1 MAKKN
6 EDGTTPLMK
15 QYYEMKERYPD
26 AILLYRMGDFYET
39 FGEDAVVASRV
50 LGITLTKRSH
60 GSPGDVELAGFPH
73 HALETYMPK
82 LVRAG
87 YRVAIC
93 EQLED
98 PKKTKKL
105 VKRGVIELIT
115 PGVSYN
121 DYTGDGRSNSFL
133 AAVSL
138 LKEEAGVSFLD
149 LSTGE
154 FMTCQCPISV
164 ADKLLNGFQPKEVIF
179 ARGDEEVFRSHFG
192 NRYYLYPIERWFF
205 APDSGQERLLRHFG
219 TQTLKGFGIEGQHLA
234 IGASGAI
241 LSYLEQ
247 TKHDL
252 VSHITSISRID
263 QGERMLLDR
272 FTMRNLELLQSTYE
286 GGASLVDVLDK
297 TATPMGARN
306 LRRWIAMPLKS
317 PEKISERH
325 DVVEALVA
333 KEDIRDVMTDLLARI
348 GDLERLASKVGFLR
362 AAPREL
368 NMLKQ
373 ALDTIPAI
381 KDVISHAGCC
391 AMTAMAAS
399 LDPMEA
405 LSEEIGKTLAPDA
418 PIQLVKGGVIA
429 PGIHE
434 ELDDL
439 RNISQ
444 HGQELLLKMQQREI
458 ENTGI
463 PSLKIGYNNVFGY
476 FIEVTKTHKD
486 KAPLEWIRKQTLV
499 NAERYITPELKEYE
513 DKILGAKER
522 ILTIESELFHNLLA
536 KASAAIQRLQQNSQ
550 VLAMLDTLLSF
561 ANCAVV
567 YGYHRPVVDESRK
580 LEIKEGRHPVIERFL
595 PVGEPYISNNVTL
608 NTDSQQIIII
618 TGPNMAGKSAL
629 LRQTALIVIMAQAG
643 SFVPAQSAEIGYCDK
658 VFTRVGA
665 SDNISQ
671 GESTFMVE
679 MNEAAAIL
687 NNISDRTL
695 VLFDELGRGTSTYD
709 GISIAWAIVEY
720 LHEHPRSK
728 AKTLFATH
736 YHELNEMAKQYKRI
750 KNYNVSVKEVNN
762 RVLFLRKLVKGG
774 TNHSFGI
781 QVGKMAGLP
790 LSVTNRATEILKQME
805 SGENTAGVIEKH
817 VEKLATERQGVQ
829 LSLFALEDPILI
841 QIREELAKMEIN
853 ALTPLEALNKLNE
866 LKKLC
871 GA

>member
-6 EDGTTPLMK
+6 EEGTTPLMK

-39 FGEDAVVASRV
+39 FGEDAIVAARV

-73 HALETYMPK
+73 HAIDTYLPK

-87 YRVAIC
+87 HRVAVC

-133 AAVSL
+133 AAVTL
-138 LKEEAGVSFLD
+138 HKEMAGIALLD

-154 FMTCQCPISV
+154 FLACQSTPQTI
-164 ADKLLNGFQPKEVIF
+164 DKLLTGFQPKEVLF
-179 ARGDEEVFRSHFG
+179 ARGEEEQFRQLFG
-192 NRYYLYPIERWFF
+192 DRYYLYPIERWFF
-205 APDSGQERLLRHFG
+205 APDSGNERLLRHFE
-219 TQTLKGFGIEGQHLA
+219 TCTLKGFGIDDQPLA
-234 IGASGAI
+234 IGAAGAVM
-241 LSYLEQ
+241 SYLEL

-252 VSHITSISRID
+252 ISHITSISRID
-263 QGERMLLDR
+263 QSERMLLDR
-272 FTMRNLELLQSTYE
+272 FTLRNLELLQPAFE
-286 GGASLVDVLDK
+286 GGSSLVDVLDH
-297 TATPMGARN
+297 TSTPMGARN

-317 PEKISERH
+317 PEKINDRLTIVESLVGAEETRETLKLLLSE
-325 DVVEALVA
+325 V
-333 KEDIRDVMTDLLARI
+333 

-362 AAPREL
+362 ATPRDLNQLKRALEL
-368 NMLKQ
+368 IVPLRAA
-373 ALDTIPAI
+373 ALS
-381 KDVISHAGCC
+381 ISCC
-391 AMTAMAAS
+391 TLTAALQE
-399 LDPMEA
+399 LDPLSA
-405 LSEEIGKTLAPDA
+405 LSETIGKTLSAEAPA
-418 PIQLVKGGVIA
+418 QLAKGGVIA
-429 PGIHE
+429 TGIHA
-434 ELDDL
+434 ELDEL
-439 RNISQ
+439 RNISE
-444 HGQELLLKMQQREI
+444 HGRELLLKMQAREI
-458 ENTGI
+458 EVTGI
-463 PSLKIGYNNVFGY
+463 PSLKVGYNNVFGY
-476 FIEVTKTHKD
+476 YIEVTKTHKD
-486 KAPLEWIRKQTLV
+486 KAPESWIRKQTLV

-513 DKILGAKER
+513 DKILGAQER
-522 ILTIESELFHNLLA
+522 IQAIESELFGNLLA
-536 KASAAIQRLQQNSQ
+536 QASGYIQRLQHNSHII
-550 VLAMLDTLLSF
+550 AALDTLLSF
-561 ANCAVV
+561 AECAVL
-567 YGYHRPVVDESRK
+567 YGYHRPTVNDSQK
-580 LEIKEGRHPVIERFL
+580 LHIVEGRHPVIERHL

-608 NTDSQQIIII
+608 DRDSQQIVII

-643 SFVPAQSAEIGYCDK
+643 AFVPAQQAEIGYCDK
-658 VFTRVGA
+658 LFTRVGA
-665 SDNISQ
+665 SDNISR

-720 LHEHPRSK
+720 LHEHPRYR

-750 KNYNVSVKEVNN
+750 KNYNVSVKEVNHQ
-762 RVLFLRKLVKGG
+762 VLFLRKLIKGG

-790 LSVTNRATEILKQME
+790 LSVTNRAAEILHQME
-805 SGENTAGVIEKH
+805 NQGNETTVEKH
-817 VEKLATERQGVQ
+817 VGSLGTERSGVQ
-829 LSLFALEDPILI
+829 LSLFAPEDPTLL
-841 QIREELAKMEIN
+841 QLREELVKLEIN

-866 LKKLC
+866 LKRLC
-871 GA
+871 CS